1 MLIEVSIVASVAP
14 YSTCI
19 LCIVDYE
26 HVVFIDA
33 SFDFIPYI
41 NDLES
46 LIYRLKE
53 QHYVYS
59 NCSSEDFIQKAF
71 ISRRLKKIDFICSI
85 QTLFLKE
92 QTLFYLFVQR

>member
-1 MLIEVSIVASVAP
+1 MLIKVSIVASVAP

-19 LCIVDYE
+19 LYIVDYE
-26 HVVFIDA
+26 HVVFI
-33 SFDFIPYI
+33 SYI

-46 LIYRLKE
+46 LIYPLRE
-53 QHYVYS
+53 QHYVCFDYS
-59 NCSSEDFIQKAF
+59 SVDFIRKAF

-92 QTLFYLFVQR
+92 QTLFYLFVRR